1 MEEFE
6 VVQTAVTQGS
16 NWGMILSTI
25 MNFLFLGTSLFSIIK
40 WRGEQK
46 LRKINEKK
54 EEKNLDS
61 QNFEALVKQIDYQ
74 EDLLTKYA
82 ENKKKAEELEDE
94 RDRLIIELKRNQ
106 TNLELE
112 KISLQKKLAIT
123 ESSLQFT
130 KESLEIAKS
139 QICKRNECNNRES

>member
-6 VVQTAVTQGS
+6 VVQQAVTQGS

-25 MNFLFLGTSLFSIIK
+25 LNFLFLGTSLFSIIK
-40 WRGEQK
+40 WMGEKK
-46 LRKINEKK
+46 LRKIDEKK
-54 EEKNLDS
+54 EEKNLDI

-94 RDRLIIELKRNQ
+94 RDQLIIKLKRNA
-106 TNLELE
+106 TDLELE
-112 KISLQKKLAIT
+112 KISLQKRVAIAEPLVCKNT
-123 ESSLQFT
+123 E
-130 KESLEIAKS
+130 
-139 QICKRNECNNRES
+139 CKDRKI